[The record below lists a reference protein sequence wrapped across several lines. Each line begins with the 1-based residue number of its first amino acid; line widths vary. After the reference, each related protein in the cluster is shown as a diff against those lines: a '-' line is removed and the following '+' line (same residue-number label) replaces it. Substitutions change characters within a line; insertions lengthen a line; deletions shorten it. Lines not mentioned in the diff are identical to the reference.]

1 MNPTL
6 EILAIAAGALTVLSP
21 CILPILPALL
31 SASASAGFRHRPFWI
46 VLGLAISFT
55 VFGAVFAVFGTFLGL
70 SNATLRY
77 AAMAILLFFGLSL
90 LWPSLWER
98 VGSLVG
104 SLAQKVPGADRPPAE
119 QGRGGAL
126 LLGASL
132 GLVWAPCAGPILG
145 IIITLAA
152 VQGAFGRSLLL
163 MSGYSLGAALPM
175 LAIGYGGRRLYRKIL
190 SVGKWGEL
198 SHRVLGAVTIATV
211 VALFFNLDTLFLSRV
226 PAGLF
231 PAGTLE
237 KKLAGAAPRR
247 PAAGA
252 IAAPGVAEASTE
264 VSSLPVLGTM
274 PEFTNVAAWLN
285 SPALTSASLRGK
297 VVLVDFWTYSCINC
311 IRTLPYVTRWY
322 DKYRDR
328 GLVVV
333 GVHTPEFTFE
343 KDAGNVKKA
352 IARYGIRYPVALDNF
367 YGTWGAYN
375 NNVWPAHYLF
385 DARGRLREV
394 HFGEGEYEETER
406 SIQSLLREA
415 QLVHAAQEIER
426 PAANVDFSRID
437 SPETYIGYGR
447 ARHFSS
453 REAPAHDRTR
463 NYTAP
468 GTLGLNEWAL
478 RGAWKITR
486 EAAVLAAP
494 GGGVRFHFKARQ
506 LNLVMR
512 SDGNRGVTARVLLDG
527 KPVAPD
533 RRGADVG
540 PDGRLS
546 VADSRLYD
554 LVDLSAKDRGDHVFE
569 IVFDGPGV
577 ALYSFTFG

>member
-31 SASASAGFRHRPFWI
+31 SASASNGIRHRPFWI

-55 VFGAVFAVFGTFLGL
+55 LFGAVFAVFGTFLGL
-70 SNATLRY
+70 SDAALRY

-90 LWPSLWER
+90 LWPRLWER
-98 VGSLVG
+98 VGSRVG
-104 SLAQKVPGADRPPAE
+104 ALAQKLPGADRPPAG

-163 MSGYSLGAALPM
+163 MSCYSLGAALPM
-175 LAIGYGGRRLYRKIL
+175 LVIGYGGRRLYGKIL
-190 SVGKWGEL
+190 ALGKWGEL
-198 SHRVLGAVTIATV
+198 SHRVLGVVTIATV

-226 PAGLF
+226 PARLF
-231 PAGTLE
+231 PAETLE
-237 KKLAGAAPRR
+237 RKLAGAASRG
-247 PAAGA
+247 PARGA
-252 IAAPGVAEASTE
+252 DAAPGVAEASTDA
-264 VSSLPVLGTM
+264 SSLPVLGKM
-274 PEFTNVAAWLN
+274 PEFTNIAAWLN
-285 SPALTSASLRGK
+285 SPPRTSASLRGK

-311 IRTLPYVTRWY
+311 IRTLPHVTRWY
-322 DKYRDR
+322 DKYRDE

-343 KDAGNVKKA
+343 KDEANVKKA
-352 IARYGIRYPVALDNF
+352 VARYGIRYPVALDNF
-367 YGTWGAYN
+367 YGTWSAYN
-375 NNVWPAHYLF
+375 NSVWPAHYLF
-385 DARGRLREV
+385 DAQGRLREV

-406 SIQSLLREA
+406 AIQSLLREA
-415 QLVHAAQEIER
+415 KLARGTQQVER
-426 PAANVDFSRID
+426 PAAKVDFSLID

-447 ARHFSS
+447 ARNFSS
-453 REAPAHDRTR
+453 REAAAHDRAR

-468 GTLGLNEWAL
+468 ATLGLNEWAL
-478 RGAWKITR
+478 RGPWKITR
-486 EAAVLAAP
+486 ESALLEAP
-494 GGGVRFHFKARQ
+494 GGGVQFHFKARQ

-512 SDGNRGVTARVLLDG
+512 DAGGTGVKARVLLDG
-527 KPVAPD
+527 KPVPPD
-533 RRGADVG
+533 HRGADVG
-540 PDGRLS
+540 SDGRLTVS
-546 VADSRLYD
+546 ESRLYD
-554 LVDLSAKDRGDHVFE
+554 LIDLSAKDRRDHVFE
-569 IVFDGPGV
+569 IDFEGAGV